1 MINETYIKDIEY
13 IEERFKLI
21 EYIEHFCKTEDFT
34 EPSFDNDNIAPW
46 ENNEVKSLDYFA
58 TSLSNIKKQA
68 QDVYSQDKSLYS
80 ITIPEHKL
88 LIDIQNLQFYINQY
102 FYLKGNKVLSQIH
115 MQKYQKQLDDI
126 FTNINNKTSREINKQ
141 LEKFLKGY
149 NQANFNNFDKS
160 ILDDRVVSIILK
172 FIENQ
177 ISKGYVKQIDL
188 SLITKYGM
196 EKELLHSIKS
206 IVLERAKTQ
215 EKADAFSYIELFN
228 KLDINELTSPELW
241 KKIFGIDNA
250 EILVVEP
257 TTDNKDTI
265 ELDSIKNEPI
275 SLNTLKSA
283 LFSEK
288 ELYKIFK
295 VMRNSNTKYSIGVV
309 YEYVSTNEEYKSIRI
324 PFTFSKFKKLIQN
337 CDIQYT
343 LATVNENTGKYE
355 NLRIEFGRMGDFYS
369 IPPKIWPSIV
379 EININAENIPCCFSL
394 CKNLEK
400 VTIDNIK
407 EISNHAFC
415 DCVKLKT
422 VHLGNSIKTIGNYAF
437 YQTALEEIIIPDSI
451 ETLEDKAFSYCSNL
465 KTAHLGNSIK
475 TIGNACFYYS
485 DIEEIIIPD
494 SIETLGDN
502 AFSHCSNLKTAHL
515 GNGIKTIGNGCFSFT
530 AIREINIPNS
540 TEVLGKKAFYICEE
554 LQTAHLGNGIKSI
567 GKGCFCGTSINKLFI
582 PEDKFRVD
590 DNFIFYLFK
599 DNNRDIF
606 FNPVE
611 HLCYFPET
619 NTSRWNVDHHDID
632 VVYISKK
639 EKAESVVAKDI
650 AKYSVRTRLLFID
663 EVPISKKE
671 EAAEV
676 VSKDIANCIKK
687 DQATR

>member
-68 QDVYSQDKSLYS
+68 QDVYSQDNSLYS

-149 NQANFNNFDKS
+149 NQANLNNFDKS

-309 YEYVSTNEEYKSIRI
+309 YEYVSTNEEYKSISI

-337 CDIQYT
+337 CDI
-343 LATVNENTGKYE
+343 
-355 NLRIEFGRMGDFYS
+355 
-369 IPPKIWPSIV
+369 
-379 EININAENIPCCFSL
+379 
-394 CKNLEK
+394 
-400 VTIDNIK
+400 
-407 EISNHAFC
+407 
-415 DCVKLKT
+415 
-422 VHLGNSIKTIGNYAF
+422 
-437 YQTALEEIIIPDSI
+437 
-451 ETLEDKAFSYCSNL
+451 
-465 KTAHLGNSIK
+465 
-475 TIGNACFYYS
+475 
-485 DIEEIIIPD
+485 
-494 SIETLGDN
+494 
-502 AFSHCSNLKTAHL
+502 
-515 GNGIKTIGNGCFSFT
+515 
-530 AIREINIPNS
+530 
-540 TEVLGKKAFYICEE
+540 
-554 LQTAHLGNGIKSI
+554 
-567 GKGCFCGTSINKLFI
+567 
-582 PEDKFRVD
+582 
-590 DNFIFYLFK
+590 
-599 DNNRDIF
+599 
-606 FNPVE
+606 
-611 HLCYFPET
+611 
-619 NTSRWNVDHHDID
+619 
-632 VVYISKK
+632 
-639 EKAESVVAKDI
+639 
-650 AKYSVRTRLLFID
+650 
-663 EVPISKKE
+663 
-671 EAAEV
+671 
-676 VSKDIANCIKK
+676 
-687 DQATR
+687 